1 MSEIIDELPVD
12 SIPLR
17 TEEKD
22 VFDWLYPTKDVTTSK
37 KSNGGEKSPFLLD
50 TSKFIPL
57 GFFLSVFTF
66 CAIYPKFDS
75 LWKKIIPFS
84 MDSILFS
91 TSKIVLIYLFLF
103 SIYCCL
109 LQIK

>member
-37 KSNGGEKSPFLLD
+37 KSNGEEKSPFLLD
-50 TSKFIPL
+50 PSKFIPL
-57 GFFLSVFTF
+57 GLSMFKWAP
-66 CAIYPKFDS
+66 CE
-75 LWKKIIPFS
+75 
-84 MDSILFS
+84 
-91 TSKIVLIYLFLF
+91 
-103 SIYCCL
+103 
-109 LQIK
+109 

>member
-12 SIPLR
+12 SIPLGN
-17 TEEKD
+17 EEKD
-22 VFDWLYPTKDVTTSK
+22 VFDWLYPTTTTVTTPK
-37 KSNGGEKSPFLLD
+37 KSNVEKSPLLLD

-66 CAIYPKFDS
+66 CAIYPKFES

-84 MDSILFS
+84 MDSISFS
-91 TSKIVLIYLFLF
+91 TSKIILIYLFVF
-103 SIYCCL
+103 GIYYVL